1 MTARDEAGSSPW
13 LKVLELDEL
22 AEGRVQTVTCSA
34 PQSESCQELA
44 DCGGL
49 GIGLAIA
56 DDLDDA
62 LTCALEY
69 EGFSLVELQTD
80 AALI

>member
-1 MTARDEAGSSPW
+1 M
-13 LKVLELDEL
+13 
-22 AEGRVQTVTCSA
+22 AEGSRVGRACRRQGSDRHVLGSTVGILR
-34 PQSESCQELA
+34 QELA
-44 DCGGL
+44 DYGGL
-49 GIGLAIA
+49 GIGLASA

>member
-1 MTARDEAGSSPW
+1 MLGS
-13 LKVLELDEL
+13 
-22 AEGRVQTVTCSA
+22 TVGILR
-34 PQSESCQELA
+34 QELA
-44 DCGGL
+44 DYGGL